1 VENIQNAVIQ
11 GIREAQEWLDFTVKD
26 LEVNCRQDNGEHTCH
41 ISFNDGQNGYTA
53 MLQNEDDDGDPG
65 LWQHKA
71 RLLIA
76 QIAAL
81 ATHPAQAYILEAI
94 YCYQEVNQDDLLQAL
109 LTLRAAEA
117 QLHTPGLSIA
127 GALRVVLGDKLMEA
141 LRG

>member
-1 VENIQNAVIQ
+1 MENIQDVVIQ

-26 LEVNCRQDNGEHTCH
+26 LEVSCGQDNGGHTCH
-41 ISFNDGQNGYTA
+41 ISFNDGQNGYQAILQHEA
-53 MLQNEDDDGDPG
+53 MEGDPRM
-65 LWQHKA
+65 LRYKA
-71 RLLIA
+71 RRLIA

-127 GALRVVLGDKLMEA
+127 GALRVVLGDKLTEA